1 MLCIA
6 TVELQKRIIPQNL
19 VCPLIIVLD
28 INHTQNPQKTWWLIF
43 ISAAAVNTP
52 KRRMRMRSRTLVGS
66 RLFYG
71 AIVLALV
78 GMCAS
83 VLTMRIG
90 AQDEGGGWRIVRA
103 QYGWRD
109 RQTDV
114 TDLVRDLIER
124 GGVNGRVVVNN
135 QTMGGDPAVSRDK
148 TLRII
153 ARNRHNL
160 EREFVYVEGAPIDV
174 ALFAVRRDEFDD
186 RPRGD
191 DRRDDRG
198 EDRGDDRRDEYHDDR
213 AGAHREVAIVRAY
226 WGVQGRTANV
236 TELLR
241 NMQRENGL
249 QVMANNRSLGGD
261 PAPGVDKVLI
271 VIYRVQGQETAA
283 AVREGNILTIP

>member
-1 MLCIA
+1 
-6 TVELQKRIIPQNL
+6 
-19 VCPLIIVLD
+19 
-28 INHTQNPQKTWWLIF
+28 
-43 ISAAAVNTP
+43 
-52 KRRMRMRSRTLVGS
+52 MRSGTQVGS

-71 AIVLALV
+71 AVVLALV

-83 VLTMRIG
+83 LLSMSIG

-109 RQTDV
+109 RQTNV

-124 GGVNGRVVVNN
+124 GGVNGRVIVNN

-153 ARNRHNL
+153 ARNRQNQ

-191 DRRDDRG
+191 DHR
-198 EDRGDDRRDEYHDDR
+198 DDRRDEHRDDR
-213 AGAHREVAIVRAY
+213 AGAHREVAILRAY

-249 QVMANNRSLGGD
+249 QVMANNRSLGSD
-261 PAPGVDKVLI
+261 PAPGADKVLI

-283 AVREGNILTIP
+283 AVREGNSLTIP

>member
-1 MLCIA
+1 
-6 TVELQKRIIPQNL
+6 
-19 VCPLIIVLD
+19 
-28 INHTQNPQKTWWLIF
+28 
-43 ISAAAVNTP
+43 
-52 KRRMRMRSRTLVGS
+52 MRSGTQVGS

-71 AIVLALV
+71 AVMLALV

-83 VLTMRIG
+83 LLSMRIG

-109 RQTDV
+109 RQTNV

-124 GGVNGRVVVNN
+124 GGVNGRVIVNN

-153 ARNRHNL
+153 ARNRQNQ

-191 DRRDDRG
+191 DHR
-198 EDRGDDRRDEYHDDR
+198 DDRRDVHRDDR
-213 AGAHREVAIVRAY
+213 AGAHREVAILRAY

-249 QVMANNRSLGGD
+249 QVMANNRSLGSD
-261 PAPGVDKVLI
+261 PAPGADKVLI

-283 AVREGNILTIP
+283 AVREGNSLTIP

>member
-1 MLCIA
+1 MRFRTRDRNRA
-6 TVELQKRIIPQNL
+6 VYG
-19 VCPLIIVLD
+19 V
-28 INHTQNPQKTWWLIF
+28 
-43 ISAAAVNTP
+43 AA
-52 KRRMRMRSRTLVGS
+52 
-66 RLFYG
+66 
-71 AIVLALV
+71 LALFM
-78 GMCAS
+78 MCS
-83 VLTMRIG
+83 TLLSMKIG

-114 TDLVRDLIER
+114 TDLLQDLIAR

-148 TLRII
+148 TLRIV
-153 ARNRHNL
+153 ARNERNQ
-160 EREFVYVEGAPIDV
+160 EREFFYNEGAAIDV
-174 ALFAVRRDEFDD
+174 RMFAAPRDEFDD

-191 DRRDDRG
+191 NRRDDRRDDR
-198 EDRGDDRRDEYHDDR
+198 RG
-213 AGAHREVAIVRAY
+213 VIILRAY

-261 PAPGVDKVLI
+261 PAPGADKVLI

-283 AVREGNILTIP
+283 AVREGNTLTIP

>member
-1 MLCIA
+1 
-6 TVELQKRIIPQNL
+6 
-19 VCPLIIVLD
+19 
-28 INHTQNPQKTWWLIF
+28 
-43 ISAAAVNTP
+43 
-52 KRRMRMRSRTLVGS
+52 MRSGTQVGS

-71 AIVLALV
+71 AVVLALV

-83 VLTMRIG
+83 LLSMSIG

-109 RQTDV
+109 RQTNV

-124 GGVNGRVVVNN
+124 GGVNGRVIVNN

-153 ARNRHNL
+153 ARNRQNQ
-160 EREFVYVEGAPIDV
+160 EREFVYVEGAPIDM
-174 ALFAVRRDEFDD
+174 ALFGVRRDEFDD

-191 DRRDDRG
+191 DHR
-198 EDRGDDRRDEYHDDR
+198 DDRRDEHRDDR
-213 AGAHREVAIVRAY
+213 AGAHREVAILRAY

-249 QVMANNRSLGGD
+249 QVMANNRSLGSD
-261 PAPGVDKVLI
+261 PAPGADKVLI

-283 AVREGNILTIP
+283 AVREGNSLTIP

>member
-1 MLCIA
+1 M
-6 TVELQKRIIPQNL
+6 
-19 VCPLIIVLD
+19 
-28 INHTQNPQKTWWLIF
+28 
-43 ISAAAVNTP
+43 
-52 KRRMRMRSRTLVGS
+52 
-66 RLFYG
+66 
-71 AIVLALV
+71 V

-83 VLTMRIG
+83 LLSSNIG
-90 AQDEGGGWRIVRA
+90 AQDEGGGGWRIVRA

-114 TDLVRDLIER
+114 TDLVGDLIGR
-124 GGVNGRVVVNN
+124 GGVNGRVFVNN

-153 ARNRHNL
+153 ARNQQNQ
-160 EREFVYVEGAPIDV
+160 EREFFYKEGAAIDV
-174 ALFAVRRDEFDD
+174 GMFAVRRDEFDD

-191 DRRDDRG
+191 NRRDDRRDDR
-198 EDRGDDRRDEYHDDR
+198 RG
-213 AGAHREVAIVRAY
+213 VLILRAY

-241 NMQRENGL
+241 TMQRENGL

-261 PAPGVDKVLI
+261 PAPGADKVLI
-271 VIYRVQGQETAA
+271 VIYRVQGQETAV

>member
-1 MLCIA
+1 
-6 TVELQKRIIPQNL
+6 
-19 VCPLIIVLD
+19 
-28 INHTQNPQKTWWLIF
+28 
-43 ISAAAVNTP
+43 
-52 KRRMRMRSRTLVGS
+52 MRSGTQVGS

-71 AIVLALV
+71 AVMLALV

-83 VLTMRIG
+83 LLSMSIG

-109 RQTDV
+109 RQTNV

-124 GGVNGRVVVNN
+124 GGVNGRVIVNN

-153 ARNRHNL
+153 ARNRQNQ

-191 DRRDDRG
+191 DHR
-198 EDRGDDRRDEYHDDR
+198 DDRRDVHRDDR
-213 AGAHREVAIVRAY
+213 AGAHREVAILRAY

-249 QVMANNRSLGGD
+249 QVMANNRSLGSD
-261 PAPGVDKVLI
+261 PAPGADKVLI

-283 AVREGNILTIP
+283 AVREGNSLTIP

>member
-1 MLCIA
+1 
-6 TVELQKRIIPQNL
+6 
-19 VCPLIIVLD
+19 
-28 INHTQNPQKTWWLIF
+28 
-43 ISAAAVNTP
+43 
-52 KRRMRMRSRTLVGS
+52 MRSRTRVGS
-66 RLFYG
+66 RLFYV
-71 AIVLALV
+71 ATVLALI

-83 VLTMRIG
+83 LLSMSIG

-124 GGVNGRVVVNN
+124 GGVNGRVLVNN

-148 TLRII
+148 TVRII
-153 ARNRHNL
+153 ARNQQNQ
-160 EREFVYVEGAPIDV
+160 EREFVYLEGALIDV
-174 ALFAVRRDEFDD
+174 ALFAVHRDEFDD

-198 EDRGDDRRDEYHDDR
+198 EDRRDEHRDER
-213 AGAHREVAIVRAY
+213 SGARREVAILRAY

-241 NMQRENGL
+241 EMQRQNGL

-261 PAPGVDKVLI
+261 PAPGADKVLI
-271 VIYRVQGQETAA
+271 VIYRVQGQETAV